1 MVDPTTVRLF
11 RIIDIYHL
19 FHVGRFPGE
28 ELFFRQ
34 LHFAIVFAR
43 DFWEFAAQL
52 VWAETQLVASL
63 ADFFSRFTCPLGPGR
78 IPAYVLLLSRR
89 LL

>member
-52 VWAETQLVASL
+52 VRAETQLVAGL
-63 ADFFSRFTCPLGPGR
+63 GDLFSCFARSLGPGR
-78 IPAYVLLLSRR
+78 ISAYVLLLSGGV
-89 LL
+89 L